1 MKTKN
6 LTNENRLV
14 SKLAAINLQELRGA
28 AGEKIYER
36 GEAYFRWGRVE
47 IDELT
52 NSIAICYVQGSRL
65 YRVNLSVANEHL
77 YMDCDCPYSENGWI
91 CKHHVAAAL
100 AVFNR
105 LHEQEHFDWQKQLTK
120 ILGIKPGGSRGPR
133 AHPYYLFFS
142 LQPDGPVSW
151 KLAPYILPLS
161 AFPPSHRNQEEA
173 LPPEILQEMLENN
186 PELDFHLSK
195 PTTILQARR
204 CLNCNQEHVMLANLI
219 SDRSRAFGYYPT
231 SFPLPDYLTLAAA
244 LQSPVYLGTVEHPVQ
259 TKLEILPE
267 AGQIHLEILKNED
280 GLNMRAC
287 AVFHQSSIALERGE
301 TRVLYTNPLWALA
314 GSTVF
319 QINDSKNLEAI
330 IEWIKMPDVFVPQE
344 EETNFLEKFFL
355 PLAESFPLEGATVDR
370 ETLHTDLVK
379 RLYLSE
385 TAGKLQVQLRFG
397 YQEFELAYEPDPPK
411 KSLRRRPNSW
421 TLVEVERQILK
432 EEAVYRSLSE
442 PKYRLKR
449 LTRTSDA
456 GYFGLRG
463 RTHPIS
469 FLLHSIPLLTK
480 DGFEIYGEE
489 ELKTIQVNRNKPS
502 LNFSIS
508 SGTDW
513 FDLQVS
519 IQFGELKVSLS
530 EIRKVLRRKE
540 RYIKLADGSIGEI
553 PENWLERYKYIFG
566 LGKENRGGLRF
577 SNTQIGLLDQLLEE
591 ENQLKVDWEFRRRR
605 ERLRSFAG
613 ISARPL
619 PESFK
624 GELRPYQKAGYD
636 WLHFLNQFG
645 FGGCLADDM
654 GLGKTVQ
661 ALVYL
666 QSQYEN
672 SPKGQP
678 ASLVVVP
685 RSLLVNWQREASRF
699 TPELRLL
706 EFFNQDR
713 TKDLAIFN
721 QYDVI
726 ITTYGIMRRDIG
738 LLRKYTFQHIIL
750 DESQII
756 KNPLS
761 QTSRAARHLAAKQRL
776 ALTGTPVE
784 NSTAELWS
792 LFAFLNPG
800 LLGSLDFYKRE
811 FSGPIEKKG
820 DELAA
825 ETLRKMVFPF
835 ILRRTKKQVA
845 PELPPRT
852 DRILYCDMEPA
863 QRKFYQRMRDTYRGL
878 LLGMLEKEGINA
890 SRMKFLEGLLRLRQ
904 ISNHPRLVEEHFRGT
919 SGKFEL
925 LLETLTTL
933 KAEGHKVLVFSQF
946 VQMLKILRQS
956 LDQHKVPYLY
966 LDGQTRNR
974 QERVDEFQTNEDI
987 PFFLISLKAGGV
999 GLNLTAADY
1008 VIHIDPWWNPA
1019 VEMQATDRTHRIG
1032 QEKPVFVYKF
1042 ITRDSVEEKILI
1054 LQERKRELVNT
1065 LISSEKGFLKSLTS
1079 DDIQVLFG
1087 S

>member
-1 MKTKN
+1 MRTKHLNYEN
-6 LTNENRLV
+6 LPE

-28 AGEKIYER
+28 AGEKVYER

-47 IDELT
+47 IDEIT
-52 NSIAICYVQGSRL
+52 NSIAICYVQGSQL
-65 YRVNLSVANEHL
+65 YRVNLSVAQDHL
-77 YMDCDCPYSENGWI
+77 YMVCDCPYSENGWI
-91 CKHHVAAAL
+91 CKHHVAAVL
-100 AVFNR
+100 AVYNR
-105 LHEQEHFDWQKQLTK
+105 LHEQERLDWQKQLTK
-120 ILGIKPGGSRGPR
+120 ILGFKPGRGPR

-142 LQPDGPVSW
+142 LQPEGPVSW
-151 KLAPYILPLS
+151 KLAPYILPVS
-161 AFPPSHRNQEEA
+161 AFPPNLRNQEEA
-173 LPPEILQEMLENN
+173 LPPEVLQEILETN

-204 CLNCNQEHVMLANLI
+204 CLNCSQDHVMLANLI
-219 SDRSRAFGYYPT
+219 ADRSRAFGYYPT

-244 LQSPVYLGTVEHPVQ
+244 LRSPVYLGTVERPVQ

-267 AGQIHLEILKNED
+267 EGQIQLGVRKND
-280 GLNMRAC
+280 TGLSVRAC
-287 AVFHQSSIALERGE
+287 AVINNCTITLERGK
-301 TRVLYTNPLWALA
+301 TRIIHSNPLWALA
-314 GSTVF
+314 GTTVF
-319 QINDSKNLEAI
+319 QIDDSNNREAV
-330 IEWIKMPDVFVPQE
+330 IEWIKEPDIFIPQE

-355 PLAESFPLEGATVDR
+355 PLAESFPLQGETVDR

-379 RLYLSE
+379 RLYISE
-385 TAGKLQVQLRFG
+385 AAGKLQVQLRFG
-397 YQEFELAYEPDPPK
+397 YQEFELAYEADPPK
-411 KSLRRRPNSW
+411 KSLRRRPDSW
-421 TLVEVERQILK
+421 SLVEVDRQILK
-432 EEAVYRSLSE
+432 EDAVYRSLSD

-449 LTRTSDA
+449 LTRTSEA
-456 GYFGLRG
+456 GLFELRS
-463 RTHPIS
+463 RTHPID
-469 FLLHSIPLLTK
+469 FLMHAIPLLTK

-489 ELKTIQVNRNKPS
+489 QLKTLQVNRNKPT

-513 FDLQVS
+513 FDLQAS

-530 EIRKVLRRKE
+530 EIRKALRKKE
-540 RYIKLADGSIGEI
+540 RYVKLADGSIGEI
-553 PENWLERYKYIFG
+553 PENWLERYKYLFG
-566 LGKENRGGLRF
+566 LGKETQGSLRF
-577 SNTQIGLLDQLLEE
+577 SKHQIGLLDQLLEE
-591 ENQLKVDWEFRRRR
+591 EENQAKVDWEFRRRR
-605 ERLRSFAG
+605 EQLRSFSG

-619 PESFK
+619 PESFN

-636 WLHFLNQFG
+636 WLHFLNEFG

-654 GLGKTVQ
+654 GLGKTIQ

-666 QSQYEN
+666 QAQHQ
-672 SPKGQP
+672 SPSRGQP

-699 TPELRLL
+699 TPSLRLL
-706 EFFNQDR
+706 EHFNQDR
-713 TKDLAIFN
+713 TKDLAVFN

-726 ITTYGIMRRDIG
+726 ITTYGIMRRDIS
-738 LLRKYTFQHIIL
+738 LLRKYTFQHVIL
-750 DESQII
+750 DESQTI

-761 QTSRAARHLAAKQRL
+761 QTSRAARHLIAKQRL

-820 DELAA
+820 DEQAA
-825 ETLRKMVFPF
+825 ETLRKLVFPF

-863 QRKFYQRMRDTYRGL
+863 QRKYYQRMRDTYRGL
-878 LLGMLEKEGINA
+878 LLGMLEHEGINA
-890 SRMKFLEGLLRLRQ
+890 SRIKILEGLLRLRQ
-904 ISNHPRLVEEHFRGT
+904 ISNHPRLVEENFRGT

-925 LLETLTTL
+925 LIETLTTL

-956 LDQHKVPYLY
+956 LDQQKVPYLY

-974 QERVDEFQTNEDI
+974 QERVDEFQNNSRI

-1042 ITRDSVEEKILI
+1042 ITRDTVEEKILI
-1054 LQERKRELVNT
+1054 LQERKRKLVNS
-1065 LISSEKGFLKSLTS
+1065 LISSEKSFLKSLTN